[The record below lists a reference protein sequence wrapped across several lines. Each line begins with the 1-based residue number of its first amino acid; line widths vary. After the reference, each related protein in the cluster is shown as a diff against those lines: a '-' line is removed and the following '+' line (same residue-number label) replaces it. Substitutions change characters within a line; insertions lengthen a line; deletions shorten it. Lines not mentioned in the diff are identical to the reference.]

1 MTKQPRI
8 QRSTRGVL
16 NRTSN
21 CIVSS
26 KPVVVQSSL
35 ISSHWGGTREKH
47 GKASKVVNHKFTKI
61 PKTKREAKAEDPDSA
76 YESILAGIR
85 PERKLRVR
93 RIKKATLL
101 QYDGCVKTFTRWAAE
116 SKRSLATSD
125 KVDVAMSIYFHEL
138 FETDSSFNLASYTL
152 FGWIALK
159 MVPKQAERLL
169 LPLARSALASW
180 KSERP
185 GETRVGVPP
194 QVVMAFACYCVKHG
208 CFQSAVAALMQY
220 DLYARPSEILCIVG
234 SDIVAPVRGMSNA
247 WGIVFGNSERA
258 ILTKAKQH
266 DDVVLANSVH
276 RPWCG
281 KLIQHVAKHLIHE
294 PKPVFDLTL
303 SQYEELF
310 RSFSKDMG
318 LPVSAFTPHTLR
330 HSGPSFDILHHH
342 RTLKEIQERGRWES
356 INSVRRYKKPGRLL
370 LNASRLPLCLQ
381 SFQTQHFSSALASI
395 LSQRWV

>member
-1 MTKQPRI
+1 M
-8 QRSTRGVL
+8 
-16 NRTSN
+16 
-21 CIVSS
+21 
-26 KPVVVQSSL
+26 
-35 ISSHWGGTREKH
+35 
-47 GKASKVVNHKFTKI
+47 NHKFTK
-61 PKTKREAKAEDPDSA
+61 PSKTKREAKPEEPDSA
-76 YESILAGIR
+76 YESILASIR
-85 PERKLRVR
+85 PERKLRVK

-101 QYDGCVKTFTRWAAE
+101 QYDGCVKSFTRWAAQ
-116 SKRSLATSD
+116 SKRSLSTSD
-125 KVDVAMSIYFHEL
+125 KVDAAMSIYFHEL
-138 FETDSSFNLASYTL
+138 FEADSSFNLASYTL

-159 MVPKQAERLL
+159 MVPRQAERLL
-169 LPLARSALASW
+169 LPLARAALASW
-180 KSERP
+180 KSEKP

-194 QVVMAFACYCVKHG
+194 QVVLAFACYCVKHG
-208 CFQSAVAALMQY
+208 CFQSAVAALIQY
-220 DLYARPSEILCIVG
+220 DLYARPSEILSIVG
-234 SDIVAPVRGMSNA
+234 SDIVAPVRGMSSA
-247 WGIVFGNSERA
+247 WGVVFGNSERA

-303 SQYEELF
+303 AQYEELF

-318 LPVSAFTPHTLR
+318 LPVSTFTPHTLR

-381 SFQTQHFSSALASI
+381 TFQNQQFSSALASI
-395 LSQRWV
+395 LSHRWV

>member
-1 MTKQPRI
+1 MTKQGLLNSIGRLRSGALLRGNLVTKQPRI

-16 NRTSN
+16 NKTSN

-35 ISSHWGGTREKH
+35 TSSRSEGTREKAWD
-47 GKASKVVNHKFTKI
+47 ASKVVNHKFTKT
-61 PKTKREAKAEDPDSA
+61 PRTKRETKTEDPDSA
-76 YESILAGIR
+76 YESFLAGIR

-93 RIKKATLL
+93 RIKKTTLL
-101 QYDGCVKTFTRWAAE
+101 QYDGCVKAFTRWAGE
-116 SKRSLATSD
+116 SKRSLVTSD

-138 FETDSSFNLASYTL
+138 FEADSSFNLASHTL

-208 CFQSAVAALMQY
+208 CFQAAVAALMQY

-247 WGIVFGNSERA
+247 WGVVFGNSE
-258 ILTKAKQH
+258 
-266 DDVVLANSVH
+266 
-276 RPWCG
+276 
-281 KLIQHVAKHLIHE
+281 
-294 PKPVFDLTL
+294 
-303 SQYEELF
+303 
-310 RSFSKDMG
+310 
-318 LPVSAFTPHTLR
+318 
-330 HSGPSFDILHHH
+330 
-342 RTLKEIQERGRWES
+342 
-356 INSVRRYKKPGRLL
+356 
-370 LNASRLPLCLQ
+370 
-381 SFQTQHFSSALASI
+381 
-395 LSQRWV
+395 